1 MFRALQ
7 LAQQQGITAYAFP
20 AKTPWYL
27 LSASYGRELL
37 ALTKF
42 FLFPWME

>member
-7 LAQQQGITAYAFP
+7 IAQEHRVTAYAVP
-20 AKTPWYL
+20 AKTPWYI

-42 FLFPWME
+42 YLFPWLS